1 MRSFCFVVVLLLT
14 AAGLPAAA
22 QQTQLPSLEDASRIL
37 LGATVTVRVRNPL
50 LDDEVPAE
58 PAEPVVPDAADA
70 NAASPKV
77 TVCSGVV
84 VDSRLVISPVFAAS
98 DSEIRITVSGG
109 QQTTATLRVL
119 DEYTGLALLETDR
132 ELPARVTW
140 TDELP
145 AVGGWVLSAAAWGT
159 ERPAVSVGILG
170 ADDRTLAG
178 TNYPPLLQCDL
189 RTAETSSGAG
199 VVDSRGRLIGIVV
212 ATDAEQGNRGW
223 TYAVPAAHV
232 QRLLTVRDEERNRT
246 GVVILK
252 RRRPVVGMVLDGE
265 DEMVVVSRVFED
277 SPAQRA
283 GICVGDQIIAA
294 DGVMIRSVYQAVRP
308 MLYKQPGDKML
319 FLIDRDGK
327 TLETS
332 VVLGG
337 GIELPSAPFANVRQY
352 LRPTLDVQQ
361 VGAGSYAARR
371 GPDTM
376 REVFAPQHPAGSAEN
391 SDRPASA
398 AEKIQLLERALE
410 RYQQAILVLQQRLL
424 QQEQQRQQADIQIRE
439 LQQQVEQL
447 RR

>member
-1 MRSFCFVVVLLLT
+1 MRSRCFVVVLLLT
-14 AAGLPAAA
+14 AVGLPAAA
-22 QQTQLPSLEDASRIL
+22 QPTQLPSLENASRIL

-50 LDDEVPAE
+50 LDEEVPAE
-58 PAEPVVPDAADA
+58 PPVPDAANVA
-70 NAASPKV
+70 AVAASPTV

-84 VDSRLVISPVFAAS
+84 VAARLVVSPVFAAS
-98 DSEIRITVSGG
+98 DSEIRITVPGG
-109 QQTTATLRVL
+109 QQTMAVVRVL

-132 ELPARVTW
+132 ELTTKVTW

-170 ADDRTLAG
+170 ACERTLAG

-199 VVDSRGRLIGIVV
+199 VVDSQGRLIGIVV
-212 ATDAEQGNRGW
+212 ATDAEHGNRGW

-232 QRLLTVRDEERNRT
+232 QRLLTVRDEERNRS

-265 DEMVVVSRVFED
+265 EETVVVSRVFED

-283 GICVGDQIIAA
+283 GIRVGDQILAA

-361 VGAGSYAARR
+361 TGEGSYAARR

-376 REVFAPQHPAGSAEN
+376 REVFAPQRPAGSADDR
-391 SDRPASA
+391 DRPASA

-410 RYQQAILVLQQRLL
+410 RYQQAILVLQQRLQ
-424 QQEQQRQQADIQIRE
+424 QQEQQRQQTDEQIRL
-439 LQQQVEQL
+439 LQQQIEQL